1 MAKCGLIPE
10 AVKIARIVIE
20 YSLGSCVSCVQSS
33 FLIYSITDSDVP
45 ARKSDAE
52 CQVRCLFL

>member
-1 MAKCGLIPE
+1 MAERGLIPE
-10 AVKIARIVIE
+10 AVKIARIMIE
-20 YSLGSCVSCVQSS
+20 YSLGSCASCVQLS

-52 CQVRCLFL
+52 CQVWCLFL